1 MKKGGVYMD
10 TEAITALIGSVGFP
24 IVMCLIMVKVMMQM
38 EESHKTEI
46 DSLKESLNNNTNVLT
61 KLETMLSMLAGKE
74 NEIHDNER
82 N

>member
-1 MKKGGVYMD
+1 MD
-10 TEAITALIGSVGFP
+10 TQAITSLIGSVGFP

-46 DSLKESLNNNTNVLT
+46 ESLKESLNNNTNVLT

>member
-1 MKKGGVYMD
+1 MD
-10 TEAITALIGSVGFP
+10 TQAITALIGSLGFP

-61 KLETMLSMLAGKE
+61 KLETMLSMLVGKE

>member
-1 MKKGGVYMD
+1 MD
-10 TEAITALIGSVGFP
+10 TQAITSLIGSVGFP

-61 KLETMLSMLAGKE
+61 KLETMLSMLARKE

>member
-1 MKKGGVYMD
+1 MD
-10 TEAITALIGSVGFP
+10 AQGLTTLIGSVGFP

-61 KLETMLSMLAGKE
+61 KLETMLTMLTGKVNDSRSAGTKDE
-74 NEIHDNER
+74 
-82 N
+82 

>member
-1 MKKGGVYMD
+1 MD
-10 TEAITALIGSVGFP
+10 TQAITSLIGSVGFP

-46 DSLKESLNNNTNVLT
+46 ESLKESLNNNTNVLT

-74 NEIHDNER
+74 NEIHVNER

>member
-1 MKKGGVYMD
+1 MD
-10 TEAITALIGSVGFP
+10 TQAITTLIGSLGFP

-61 KLETMLSMLAGKE
+61 KLETMLSMFVGKE
-74 NEIHDNER
+74 NEIHGNER